1 MEMKNPLWL
10 GLMLLLA
17 LAACKKQESI
27 YVDEDQIQGEL
38 ALERTTDV
46 ELLYSDSARL
56 RVRII
61 GPVMLNHTKRSQE
74 RQEFTDGIEV
84 EFFDEN
90 ERLNSRLTA
99 KYAMRYDFDGK
110 VVVRDS
116 VVWRSVED
124 QMIESS
130 ELIWDERNQV
140 IYTNKFSVITTPT
153 DTVFTQYFRANQ
165 DFSRITMT
173 STDGSLIVKDFSAA
187 EPEAD
192 L

>member
-1 MEMKNPLWL
+1 MVAL
-10 GLMLLLA
+10 G
-17 LAACKKQESI
+17 ACKKQESV
-27 YVDEDQIQGEL
+27 YVDEEKIQGEL

-56 RVRII
+56 RVRVT
-61 GPVMLNHTKRSQE
+61 GPVMLNHTQRTQE

-84 EFFDEN
+84 EFFDEK
-90 ERLNSRLTA
+90 EQLNSRLTA
-99 KYAMRYDFDGK
+99 KYAIRYDFDGK

-130 ELIWDERNQV
+130 ELIWDERNQE

-165 DFSRITMT
+165 DFSQITMT
-173 STDGSLIVKDFSAA
+173 STDGSLIVKDFRAE

-192 L
+192 Y

>member
-1 MEMKNPLWL
+1 MKNVLRVGLFLIVVSSL
-10 GLMLLLA
+10 GCQKSDSL
-17 LAACKKQESI
+17 
-27 YVDEDQIQGEL
+27 YVNEDEIQDEL

-56 RVRII
+56 RVKVK
-61 GPVMLNHTKRSQE
+61 GPVMLNHTQRTQQ

-90 ERLNSRLTA
+90 EQLNSRLTA
-99 KYAMRYDFDGK
+99 NYAIRYDFDGK
-110 VVVRDS
+110 VIVRDE
-116 VVWRSVED
+116 VVWRSVAD

-130 ELIWDERNQV
+130 ELIWDEREQV

-165 DFSRITMT
+165 YFSRITMT
-173 STDGSLIVKDFSAA
+173 STDGSLIVKEFSR
-187 EPEAD
+187 PNGSD
-192 L
+192 DQ